1 MEKKF
6 ENTKLEWC
14 KNELRI
20 LLEKLNN
27 GNYQKTAEVV
37 FDHVAHTGVE
47 SDLNPELKKKP
58 TLEEFLSAE

>member
-6 ENTKLEWC
+6 ENSKLDWC
-14 KNELRI
+14 KDELKTLLKRMNE
-20 LLEKLNN
+20 

-47 SDLNPELKKKP
+47 SDLNPELKKSP

>member
-1 MEKKF
+1 MKKKF

-14 KNELRI
+14 KNELRV
-20 LLEKLNN
+20 LLEKLNS

-37 FDHVAHTGVE
+37 FDNVAHTGVE

-58 TLEEFLSAE
+58 TLEEFLSTE